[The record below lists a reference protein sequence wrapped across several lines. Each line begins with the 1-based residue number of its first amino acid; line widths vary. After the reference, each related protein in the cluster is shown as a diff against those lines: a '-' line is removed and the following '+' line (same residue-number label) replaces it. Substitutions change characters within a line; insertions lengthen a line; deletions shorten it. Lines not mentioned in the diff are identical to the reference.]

1 VKRASDHLP
10 DLVSAFAIRT
20 VYTDLDGTLL
30 GPGGSLFATSQPPGV
45 TGEAALAVA
54 ALEEAG
60 IDLVL
65 VSGRTLEQTREA
77 ARTVG
82 ARAFIAE
89 AGGIVVF
96 LQRGHEDVVPVEGAR
111 RGKGTAFE
119 AILRTGAAGFL
130 LESFAGRLEP
140 HGPGAFL
147 PHQASLLLR
156 GRVDVE
162 EARSMLQANGYGW
175 LTLSDN
181 GILSAGSERF
191 PWLDTAEV
199 HTYHL
204 HPAPVTKRA
213 AVALHRTRRGLERD
227 ECIAVGDSPSDL
239 DVAPEVAAV
248 FVVANGA
255 AALRDAEP
263 PENAYLLDRPHG
275 GGFADAVL
283 PFAERR
289 AGRA

>member
-1 VKRASDHLP
+1 VKRASEHLP
-10 DLVSAFAIRT
+10 GLVSAFAIRT
-20 VYTDLDGTLL
+20 VYADLDGTLL
-30 GPGGSLFATSQPPGV
+30 GPGGSLFAASRPRGV
-45 TGEAALAVA
+45 TSEAALAVA
-54 ALEEAG
+54 ALEGAG

-77 ARTVG
+77 ARIVG

-96 LQRGHEDVVPVEGAR
+96 LQSGREEALPADGAR
-111 RGKGTAFE
+111 RGKESAFE

-147 PHQASLLLR
+147 PHEASLLLR
-156 GRVDVE
+156 GRVDVT
-162 EARSMLQANGYGW
+162 EARSLLQANGYGW

-191 PWLDTAEV
+191 PWLDSSEV
-199 HTYHL
+199 HAYHL

-213 AVALHRTRRGLERD
+213 AVAVHRTRRGLEPD

-239 DVAPEVAAV
+239 DMAAEVAAV

-255 AALRDAEP
+255 AALRDVEP
-263 PENAYLLDRPHG
+263 PENAYLLDRSHG
-275 GGFADAVL
+275 EGFADAVL
-283 PFAERR
+283 PFAERG